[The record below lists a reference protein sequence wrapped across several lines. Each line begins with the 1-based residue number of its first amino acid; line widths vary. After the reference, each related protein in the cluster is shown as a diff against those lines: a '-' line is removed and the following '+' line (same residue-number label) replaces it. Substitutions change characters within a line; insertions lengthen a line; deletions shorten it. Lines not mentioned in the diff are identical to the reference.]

1 MSASAAGGLLRKKD
15 ASPLGVLALWGC
27 PQQRL
32 PTPLMPV
39 PLLLADQ
46 IGRGFR
52 AAHPSDSGPGAENA
66 GAAAG
71 SDKEEKGFEERPY
84 SSEHQPLR
92 LHQPESV
99 KSETPSGSGCLLD
112 QSASADEDEDGAGGY
127 EYEDYGRQELAND
140 TAERVKEVEAEENW
154 EDDYAP
160 LPVTVLCPPSDDR
173 QSNTLPGPGHL
184 PDGSTSNNDGNS
196 ADDDEYDREENE
208 EYEDQFERV
217 EKDEAEDGENWEDDY
232 DPLPVVVPP
241 SEERKSVW
249 ASYSER
255 CRQQQPDEVS
265 LDKLG
270 SIVSMGEPE
279 SKYAEAEKLGQGSYG
294 AVYRAVEMAT
304 EREVAIKH
312 IRVAPEDEEYVVNEI
327 LVMRD
332 HKSPNIVSYLDSYLV
347 GAELWLV
354 LEYLAGGSLGDM
366 VKVTQM
372 NEGQTAVACRE
383 CLQGLDCLHSNN
395 IIHRD
400 IKGCNI
406 LLGMD
411 GSVKLADFGVC
422 ALLTPEQSKRT
433 SYAGTP
439 HWMAPE
445 ILKEEPYGA
454 KVDIWS
460 LGITAV
466 EMAEGEPPFASES
479 DNRVCDLLAAGET
492 PKLQNPEELSAA
504 LLSFL
509 QYCLEVDVDRRW
521 SARDLLQH
529 PFVTAAGPVSSLIP
543 LITAAKE
550 AKNSCH

>member
-1 MSASAAGGLLRKKD
+1 MRLLAGVAFLLEWATAAGSFLDKPWLMAGLL
-15 ASPLGVLALWGC
+15 AN
-27 PQQRL
+27 
-32 PTPLMPV
+32 
-39 PLLLADQ
+39 Q
-46 IGRGFR
+46 ISRGFR
-52 AAHPSDSGPGAENA
+52 AAHPSVSEKVSFAASRGVKERGVCREDSGPGAENV

-71 SDKEEKGFEERPY
+71 SDEEEKGFEERPY

-99 KSETPSGSGCLLD
+99 KSKTPPGSGCLLD
-112 QSASADEDEDGAGGY
+112 RLASADEDDDGAGGY
-127 EYEDYGRQELAND
+127 EYEDYGREEPAND
-140 TAERVKEVEAEENW
+140 TPERVKDV
-154 EDDYAP
+154 
-160 LPVTVLCPPSDDR
+160 
-173 QSNTLPGPGHL
+173 
-184 PDGSTSNNDGNS
+184 
-196 ADDDEYDREENE
+196 
-208 EYEDQFERV
+208 
-217 EKDEAEDGENWEDDY
+217 EAEDGENWDDDY
-232 DPLPVVVPP
+232 EPLPVVVPP

-255 CRQQQPDEVS
+255 CREQQPDEAS

-270 SIVSMGEPE
+270 SIVSTGEPE

-312 IRVAPEDEEYVVNEI
+312 IHVAPEDEEYVVNEI

-354 LEYLAGGSLGDM
+354 LEYLAGGSLGDV
-366 VKVTQM
+366 VKATQM
-372 NEGQTAVACRE
+372 NEEQTAVVCRE
-383 CLQGLDCLHSNN
+383 CLQGLDCLHSHN

-454 KVDIWS
+454 KGDIWS

-509 QYCLEVDVDRRW
+509 QCCLEVDVDRRW

-529 PFVTAAGPVSSLIP
+529 PFVTSAGPVSSLIP

-550 AKNSCH
+550 ARNSCH